1 MALKDL
7 KSALVEKAKGL
18 GKCET
23 QAVEVDGKKYLL
35 CGTCLAY
42 EDELCDKVFETFK
55 LLGEIFGQTVT
66 WDDFS
71 DDISE
76 IRDMFLEK
84 FEKTT
89 NSEVV
94 RGSTEY

>member
-1 MALKDL
+1 MAKDL
-7 KSALVEKAKGL
+7 ILALTEKAMVL
-18 GKCET
+18 GKRET
-23 QAVEVDGKKYLL
+23 QTVETDGKNYLL

-55 LLGEIFGQTVT
+55 SLGEIFGIAVT

-76 IRDMFLEK
+76 IRDLFLEK
-84 FEKTT
+84 FEETT
-89 NSEVV
+89 NSKVII
-94 RGSTEY
+94 GSTKY

>member
-7 KSALVEKAKGL
+7 MSALVEKAARL
-18 GKCET
+18 GKRET
-23 QAVEVDGKKYLL
+23 QTVEVEGKKYLL

-42 EDELCDKVFETFK
+42 EDDLCDKVFETFK

-89 NSEVV
+89 DSQLVI
-94 RGSTEY
+94 GSTEY

>member
-7 KSALVEKAKGL
+7 RSALVEKVEGL
-18 GKCET
+18 GPHET
-23 QAVEVDGKKYLL
+23 MTVEVEGKKYLL

-42 EDELCDKVFETFK
+42 EDDLCDKVFETFK
-55 LLGEIFGQTVT
+55 LLGEVFGQIVT

-89 NSEVV
+89 NSELVI
-94 RGSTEY
+94 GSTEY